1 MDHWEITN
9 KTLDL
14 NLLKF
19 LGYTSASIKEVEL
32 NLDIDNR
39 QLEILCNSSL
49 DSRVEHGT
57 EGDETP
63 TENSFSSDY
72 ASSPN
77 SDICSSDLDP
87 VTSDPGDSGLE
98 TGLQSATT
106 SRGDAEVKD
115 IHRTEGN
122 SAHDNGED
130 DGDVPLFH
138 VKSPDMSEW
147 VDSWIK

>member
-1 MDHWEITN
+1 MD
-9 KTLDL
+9 
-14 NLLKF
+14 
-19 LGYTSASIKEVEL
+19 VEL

-49 DSRVEHGT
+49 DSRVDVGRVEHGT

-87 VTSDPGDSGLE
+87 VTSDTGDSGLE
-98 TGLQSATT
+98 KTT
-106 SRGDAEVKD
+106 IIRA
-115 IHRTEGN
+115 
-122 SAHDNGED
+122 
-130 DGDVPLFH
+130 
-138 VKSPDMSEW
+138 
-147 VDSWIK
+147 